1 MVIIDRRHKQGNYR
15 AALITSS
22 LITHLITR
30 LYWSLYSK
38 LCDHIIDTY
47 QCTFSSYALLVKSHK
62 PPKKKSEYLPHMQ
75 IYLQILST
83 ICYPVS
89 RDQFVDLCPA
99 LSKFAHGLDF
109 LKGKF
114 ILSGLCAVRVGRGV
128 NPEGIC
134 LTIVKPTRVDHWPQT
149 GVSLSLEAPFSLTSW
164 QKKCMNL
171 NLKWSALLY
180 CPVAD
185 IVDNN

>member
-1 MVIIDRRHKQGNYR
+1 MQWY
-15 AALITSS
+15 
-22 LITHLITR
+22 
-30 LYWSLYSK
+30 K
-38 LCDHIIDTY
+38 L
-47 QCTFSSYALLVKSHK
+47 
-62 PPKKKSEYLPHMQ
+62 PKKSEYLPHMQ

-149 GVSLSLEAPFSLTSW
+149 GVSLSLEAPLQLDQLAKVHESKFEMVSHIILSSGWHSW
-164 QKKCMNL
+164 QQLGWIANILFPPFPFTAIHGKHLSGWTELAFYLRPTRICNI
-171 NLKWSALLY
+171 S
-180 CPVAD
+180 
-185 IVDNN
+185 